1 MKNNFNNYKIDSVV
15 GFIKHALCNVAGM
28 YNEQQRYDRDTYINV
43 YTNNIQPAN
52 RFHFDKIT

>member
-1 MKNNFNNYKIDSVV
+1 
-15 GFIKHALCNVAGM
+15 M